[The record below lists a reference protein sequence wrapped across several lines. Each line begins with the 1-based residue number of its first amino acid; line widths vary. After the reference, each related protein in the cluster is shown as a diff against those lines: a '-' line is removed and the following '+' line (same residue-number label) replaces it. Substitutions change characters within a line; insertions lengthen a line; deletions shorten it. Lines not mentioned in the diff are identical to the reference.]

1 MGSEYQPEDTQAR
14 LDAWSSEEESVDWV
28 GEELR
33 DMKSQLVQERSFRKV
48 YTAVGILAFLYG
60 LFYGV
65 YLSK

>member
-1 MGSEYQPEDTQAR
+1 MSDREYT
-14 LDAWSSEEESVDWV
+14 SEEEVDWV
-28 GEELR
+28 GAELA
-33 DMKSQLVQERSFRKV
+33 DVKTQLKQERSFRKV